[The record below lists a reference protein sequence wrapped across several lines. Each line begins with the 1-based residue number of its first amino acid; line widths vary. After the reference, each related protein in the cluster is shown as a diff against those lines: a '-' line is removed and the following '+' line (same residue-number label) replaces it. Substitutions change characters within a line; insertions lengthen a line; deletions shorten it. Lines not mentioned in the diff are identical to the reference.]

1 MTSEQMQAYDKLI
14 GEARGL
20 LMDARAYMWTGAGLE
35 GGLEGDKR
43 VKLIDQAL
51 AKIVRARTM
60 LLKYA

>member
-1 MTSEQMQAYDKLI
+1 MTSEQKSEYEKLVS
-14 GEARGL
+14 EARGI
-20 LMDARAYMWTGAGLE
+20 LMDARDYIWTGA
-35 GGLEGDKR
+35 GLEGDKR